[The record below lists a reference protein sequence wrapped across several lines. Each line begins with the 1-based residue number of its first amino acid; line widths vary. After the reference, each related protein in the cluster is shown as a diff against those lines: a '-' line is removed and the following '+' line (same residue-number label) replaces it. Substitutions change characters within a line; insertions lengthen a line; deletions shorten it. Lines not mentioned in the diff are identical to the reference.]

1 MGMTDKRMTPVPP
14 TARLRHW
21 PPLWRCVYDVDV
33 SGVSPLSVALRLG
46 LGIAARIAAP
56 PQTVA
61 QKSSVDVARRRDRA
75 AADRAYRGLVDVRAL
90 DAGLGGEVRRELG
103 EQIGV
108 TLLRRDLAA
117 IRVGEADGR
126 VGI

>member
-46 LGIAARIAAP
+46 LGIAR
-56 PQTVA
+56 
-61 QKSSVDVARRRDRA
+61 
-75 AADRAYRGLVDVRAL
+75 ADRGAPSDRCAEIVS
-90 DAGLGGEVRRELG
+90 
-103 EQIGV
+103 
-108 TLLRRDLAA
+108 
-117 IRVGEADGR
+117 
-126 VGI
+126 